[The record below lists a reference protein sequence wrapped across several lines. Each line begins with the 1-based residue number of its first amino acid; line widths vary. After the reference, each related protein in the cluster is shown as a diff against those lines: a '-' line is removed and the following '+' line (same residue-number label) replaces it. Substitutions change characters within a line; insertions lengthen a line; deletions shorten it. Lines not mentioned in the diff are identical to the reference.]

1 MTLITMSHKELD
13 RYQIILRILRGEIN
27 GSVAATLLKLCTRQV
42 RRLKNK
48 VKGSDATALVHGNRG
63 RKSNHSIPEKERSRI
78 TDLIKNRYRD
88 FGPKLACEKLLELHK
103 ISRDVKTIKAIMIAE
118 DLWKPRK
125 VKPPEHRAWRQR
137 RPCFGEMQQFD
148 GSYEYWFE
156 DRAPKCCLLAAI
168 DDATGTVTHAQFGQ
182 NEGVTEV
189 FSFWQGYLEQ
199 NGKPRSIYLDKFS
212 TYKMNPRFAQDNHEL
227 KTQFERALQE
237 LQIEPITAHS
247 PQAKG
252 RVEKLFRTLQDRLIK
267 ELRLVGISTIPEA
280 NRFLKDKFLPRF
292 NRKFAVPAANPTNL
306 HQPLTVK
313 EREQLGSIFAKQ
325 YTRQVQNDFTIS
337 FDNQWY
343 QLLKE
348 QPVTVQKQDRVT
360 IEQQLDDTVK
370 IRLRGKYLNYRI
382 IPKRIPKAHIPWVLA
397 AVANH

>member
-306 HQPLTVK
+306 HQP
-313 EREQLGSIFAKQ
+313 
-325 YTRQVQNDFTIS
+325 
-337 FDNQWY
+337 
-343 QLLKE
+343 
-348 QPVTVQKQDRVT
+348 VTVQKQDRVT

>member
-1 MTLITMSHKELD
+1 MTFITMSKQELD
-13 RYQIILRILRGEIN
+13 RFQIISRVLNKEIN
-27 GSVAATLLKLCTRQV
+27 GTEAASLLNLCTRQI
-42 RRLKNK
+42 RRLKTK
-48 VKGSDATALVHGNRG
+48 VKRLGAKGLAHANRG
-63 RKSNHSIPEKERSRI
+63 KQSNHRISEKERQRI
-78 TDLIKNRYRD
+78 ANLIKKYYPD
-88 FGPKLACEKLLELHK
+88 FGPTFAAEKLSESHN
-103 ISRDVKTIKAIMIAE
+103 INRDPKTIKAIMIAE

-125 VKPPEHRAWRQR
+125 KKQSEHRSWRQR
-137 RPCFGEMQQFD
+137 RSCFGEMQQFD

-156 DRAPKCCLLAAI
+156 DRAPKCCLLASI
-168 DDATGTVTHAQFGQ
+168 DDATSTVTHAQFGQ

-189 FSFWQGYLEQ
+189 FNFWQGYLRLW
-199 NGKPRSIYLDKFS
+199 GKPRSIYLDKFS
-212 TYKMNPRFAQDNHEL
+212 TYKMNPRAAQDNHEL

-247 PQAKG
+247 PEAKG

-267 ELRLVGISTIPEA
+267 ELRLHDISTIDEV
-280 NRFLKDKFLPRF
+280 NRFLKLKFLPSFNQRF
-292 NRKFAVPAANPTNL
+292 SIAPANPTNL
-306 HQPLTVK
+306 H
-313 EREQLGSIFAKQ
+313 
-325 YTRQVQNDFTIS
+325 
-337 FDNQWY
+337 
-343 QLLKE
+343 